1 MGHDDR
7 DISEAFSRYDHDGN
21 RILDRDEQEKMK
33 RELEEK
39 RVGNF
44 SPFIVPFLK
53 ILRFSCYSVW
63 LKAYFLLFYQN
74 ALNAELR
81 NLTHGNKE
89 GNAKPALSSV
99 NQEQFQK

>member
-44 SPFIVPFLK
+44 SPLLFCFLK
-53 ILRFSCYSVW
+53 YSFYCYSVW
-63 LKAYFLLFYQN
+63 LKAYFFIILP
-74 ALNAELR
+74 EC
-81 NLTHGNKE
+81 T
-89 GNAKPALSSV
+89 
-99 NQEQFQK
+99 